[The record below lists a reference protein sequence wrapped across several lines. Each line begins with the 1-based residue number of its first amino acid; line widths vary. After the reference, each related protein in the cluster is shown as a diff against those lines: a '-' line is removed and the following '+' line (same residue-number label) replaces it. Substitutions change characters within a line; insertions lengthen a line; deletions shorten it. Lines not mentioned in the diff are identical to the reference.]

1 MTKIEIIAEETTV
14 ETTQQVPVE
23 LTLAELDLVGGGNV
37 GSILA

>member
-14 ETTQQVPVE
+14 VTTQQVPVE